1 MRLFRNSL
9 RKPRYRIYF
18 YNDWDVKYEMN
29 GDRPWIMLDYLMPK
43 FESKD
48 LKPPW
53 QIQLFRPDKR
63 TFKLE
68 RDLFLGGAQFSK
80 ALLDFIEESELNYS
94 PTEYLEEILVDHK
107 SGEQV
112 EIATKD
118 NIQIGF
124 IARFE
129 ALIKGTDHYHVYL
142 KQREKELNLERVLE
156 NIFQ

>member
-29 GDRPWIMLDYLMPK
+29 GDRPWIMLDYLMSK

-48 LKPPW
+48 LTPPW
-53 QIQLFRPDKR
+53 QIHLFRPDKR
-63 TFKLE
+63 AFKLE
-68 RDLFLGGAQFSK
+68 RDLFLGGSELSK
-80 ALLDFIEESELNYS
+80 ALIEFIEETEQNYC
-94 PTEYLEEILVDHK
+94 PKEYLVEILVDHK

-118 NIQIGF
+118 DFQIGF
-124 IARFE
+124 IARLE
-129 ALIKGTDHYHVYL
+129 ALIKGTDHHHEYL
-142 KQREKELNLERVLE
+142 KQKEKELNLERVLE

>member
-1 MRLFRNSL
+1 MRLFRNSI
-9 RKPRYRIYF
+9 RKPRYSIYF
-18 YNDWDVKYEMN
+18 YEDWDVKYEMN

-53 QIQLFRPDKR
+53 QIQLFSPDKR

-68 RDLFLGGAQFSK
+68 RDLFLGGSQLSK
-80 ALLDFIEESELNYS
+80 SLIDFIEESELNYN
-94 PTEYLEEILVDHK
+94 PKEYLEEILVDHN

-112 EIATKD
+112 DIANKD
-118 NIQIGF
+118 NIQISF

-129 ALIKGTDHYHVYL
+129 ALIKGTDHYQEYL
-142 KQREKELNLERVLE
+142 TQKEKEFTLERMLE
-156 NIFQ
+156 NVFQ